1 MKTAYWV
8 LHSAYPGGTWRG
20 VEKCMDLPPPFDG
33 PRLFE
38 SEDAARRY
46 AEEIDQVAYWR
57 PVVVYLAHPNV
68 GEACGLEPRA
78 IGD

>member
-1 MKTAYWV
+1 
-8 LHSAYPGGTWRG
+8 
-20 VEKCMDLPPPFDG
+20 MDLPPPFDG